1 MTLSGHFRAGGVHQ
15 TNVCPKSSN
24 REHKNH
30 IPTYETMAKRFCLLS
45 LFTLQYLF
53 AFGSRSQYLAVPAMS
68 GRSYVPFCDE
78 YYSTRRPFGSW
89 HYCYI
94 WPMMASAI
102 LTGIFDIII
111 EAIEPRTLRIFKRSF
126 VMLISFVYNLMI
138 ATSDFLNLWMHDG
151 GGRGL

>member
-45 LFTLQYLF
+45 LFTLQYLL

-68 GRSYVPFCDE
+68 SPTCRFAMNIIQHVGRLVLD
-78 YYSTRRPFGSW
+78 T
-89 HYCYI
+89 
-94 WPMMASAI
+94 
-102 LTGIFDIII
+102 TVIFD
-111 EAIEPRTLRIFKRSF
+111 R
-126 VMLISFVYNLMI
+126 
-138 ATSDFLNLWMHDG
+138 
-151 GGRGL
+151 